1 MWPFSSRQ
9 SLISIGIFNGFTDC
23 HSHILPGVDDGVKHI
38 EESLEILQR
47 YEEMGIRSVW
57 LTPHIMEDIP
67 NTTDGLRARFDVLR
81 SAYKGPVE
89 LHLGAENMI
98 DNLFENRLKTNDFL
112 PMGPKGDHLLM
123 ETSYF
128 TPPYGFHEIL
138 ESVKEAGY
146 FPVLAH
152 PERYVY
158 MSPDDYERLKG
169 MGILFQLNLFSLAG
183 YYGSSVRRVA
193 ESLLKKGLY
202 DFAGT
207 DIHTIS
213 MLGRWLHHPISPKR
227 LPAFPSL

>member
-9 SLISIGIFNGFTDC
+9 SLFSIGIFNGFTDC

-98 DNLFENRLKTNDFL
+98 DTLFENRLK
-112 PMGPKGDHLLM
+112 
-123 ETSYF
+123 SYGLKVYHHYII
-128 TPPYGFHEIL
+128 P
-138 ESVKEAGY
+138 GY
-146 FPVLAH
+146 P
-152 PERYVY
+152 
-158 MSPDDYERLKG
+158 
-169 MGILFQLNLFSLAG
+169 
-183 YYGSSVRRVA
+183 
-193 ESLLKKGLY
+193 
-202 DFAGT
+202 T
-207 DIHTIS
+207 DIPAVIS
-213 MLGRWLHHPISPKR
+213 ADRFR
-227 LPAFPSL
+227 LE

>member
-9 SLISIGIFNGFTDC
+9 SLFSIGIFNGFTDC

-89 LHLGAENMI
+89 LHLGAEN
-98 DNLFENRLKTNDFL
+98 
-112 PMGPKGDHLLM
+112 
-123 ETSYF
+123 S
-128 TPPYGFHEIL
+128 
-138 ESVKEAGY
+138 
-146 FPVLAH
+146 
-152 PERYVY
+152 
-158 MSPDDYERLKG
+158 
-169 MGILFQLNLFSLAG
+169 
-183 YYGSSVRRVA
+183 
-193 ESLLKKGLY
+193 
-202 DFAGT
+202 
-207 DIHTIS
+207 
-213 MLGRWLHHPISPKR
+213 